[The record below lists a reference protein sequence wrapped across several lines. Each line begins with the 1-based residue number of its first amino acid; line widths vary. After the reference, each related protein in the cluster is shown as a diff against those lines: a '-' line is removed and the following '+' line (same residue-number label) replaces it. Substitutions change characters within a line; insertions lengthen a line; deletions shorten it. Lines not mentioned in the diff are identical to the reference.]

1 MLLKSIEVWKR
12 LAKSKDI
19 VILRPHK
26 GSSTVIFNRDNYI
39 RKLSD
44 IISDT
49 SKLKNLPDDLTLLR
63 EGKLQRFLRKFKN
76 KKYIILSQNLLLF
89 MVLKK
94 IHKLNVQ
101 RNNWSFL
108 PIVSSIGT

>member
-1 MLLKSIEVWKR
+1 M
-12 LAKSKDI
+12 AKSKDI

-63 EGKLQRFLRKFKN
+63 ERKLQRFLRKFKN

-101 RNNWSFL
+101 RNN
-108 PIVSSIGT
+108 